1 MCWRSSA
8 EYDRYGRTGAR
19 PGRSLLGWL
28 RDLWRPPRPQRE
40 EAEVVAFPAEA
51 AASTDQDADRRNS
64 RAA

>member
-8 EYDRYGRTGAR
+8 DYDRYGRTDVR

-28 RDLWRPPRPQRE
+28 RDLWRPPRPQKE

-51 AASTDQDADRRNS
+51 AARAVRDAERGNS